1 MATAYD
7 GKLRSN
13 EIFSSI
19 YNMIISQEVES
30 DNIAGDISK
39 LVDRARVDGGLYG
52 DTKLY
57 YSTDI
62 LKVNAWDAK
71 DHNVLEQ
78 ARPKAPS
85 CQSIVLDKFY
95 QIPVTVDNYLSKRAY
110 QGEGTFAQ
118 INGIFLGWLQDTK
131 KIFDSVSFNCFIGT
145 HKSEKQPTVTVT
157 NDEIAASS
165 LGQAVAC
172 DVAKLV
178 GKLKDATRDYNE
190 LGFRRAYAEKDLVC
204 YVNADYLAE
213 ITKVNLPAIFH
224 KDGLLDLLT
233 GSELQPRFFGDV
245 KKTSGTATGV
255 ERSLVALAAADGE
268 DQILPGDLLPS
279 GTTYNAYEAYVP
291 DEKVIGVVTTKDS
304 VPYMSAFEVGTEFF
318 NPKSLTENHYLT
330 FGRNTI
336 EALDRAPWVVISKE

>member
-1 MATAYD
+1 MAAYD
-7 GKLRSN
+7 GKLRPN

-19 YNMIISQEVES
+19 FNMIISQEVES

-57 YSTDI
+57 YSTDM
-62 LKVNAWDAK
+62 LSVNSWDGT
-71 DHNVLEQ
+71 DGNVLET
-78 ARPKAPS
+78 ARPKDPA
-85 CQSIVLDKFY
+85 CQSIVIDKFY

-110 QGEGTFAQ
+110 QGEGAFAQ
-118 INGIFLGWLQDTK
+118 VNGIFLGWLQDTK
-131 KIFDSVSFNCFIGT
+131 KIFDSMSFNCFVGT
-145 HKSEKQPTVTVT
+145 HKSEKQPTVTVKT
-157 NDEIAASS
+157 ADIEASS
-165 LGQAVAC
+165 LGQALAC
-172 DVAKLV
+172 EIAKLI

-190 LGFRRAYAEKDLVC
+190 LGFRRAVAEGDLVC

-233 GSELQPRFFGDV
+233 GSEMQPRFFGDV
-245 KKTSGTATGV
+245 KTTSGTATGV
-255 ERSLVALAAADGE
+255 ERSLVAMPAASGE
-268 DQILPGDLLPS
+268 DQILPGDLIPT
-279 GTTYNAYEAYVP
+279 GTAYNAYEAYVP
-291 DEKVIGVVTTKDS
+291 DDKVIGVVTTKGS
-304 VPYMSAFEVGTEFF
+304 VPYMSGFEVGTEFF